1 MPHSREL
8 DYYKRRVDEL
18 AAASIKHDYEISGL
32 RHAIRQKERGFALV
46 STLLQSIGGHKQI
59 SSVFEAAVGPI
70 TSILGMDR
78 TIVLV
83 PTEQENTYRPS
94 QWVGVREQEAERLA
108 SLAIEFPAE
117 FAQGTGLLVV
127 NSQTEPT
134 PFIERLRSE
143 FELPYFVCVPVLA
156 EGLPIGLILSGRLT
170 ETQPLYPKFDQGDVD
185 TFQAIAG
192 LISASVENMRIAV
205 LQETD
210 RLKTQFFANISHEF
224 RTPIT
229 LTLGPLEQILA
240 GDCGE
245 VTPRLSDKLETML
258 RNQERLLGL
267 INQILDLAKLEAG
280 EMELRCVRT
289 PGVNQ
294 LVEDWVAPFR
304 LLAEKRGVDLRLR
317 LDSSLADAD
326 LFIDQDK
333 FERVVSNL
341 LSNAVKFTREGWI
354 EVRTERRQRSFRIS
368 VTDTGVGIDPDEL
381 PYVFD
386 RFRQADSK
394 VAREHAGTGIGL
406 ALVKEIADLHGGDV
420 VARSGHGKGSTFVVM
435 IPLGCDH
442 LSPSSIV
449 DFTDQDLERLHEREA
464 LVVLEGGIEEGGVAE
479 ENRASEQSRDPTKP
493 TLLYA
498 EDNRDL
504 RKYVRDLLGC
514 DHNVFLASDG
524 EEALELVRRYGPDLV
539 IADQMMPRMSGI
551 DLLRAIRADERLCSI
566 PVLFLTARAGSEA
579 RIETLE
585 AGADDYLA
593 KPFVEAELRARIR
606 NLLRAGEQ
614 ERKLA
619 ELNRQLACWNAVLEQ
634 RVAEQV
640 ARVQRLER
648 LRRFFSPQLA
658 DLIVAGDAGD
668 PLETHRREITVVF
681 LDLRGFTAFAE
692 TAQPEEVMEVLRE
705 YHAEMGRLV
714 LAYDGTLERFTGDGM
729 MVFFND
735 PIPVPDAPTRA
746 IRMAL
751 EMRERAA
758 RLRERW
764 HKLAY
769 DLDVGIGIAQGYAT
783 IGRIGFEGRID
794 YGAVGAVTNLAA
806 RLCAEAGA
814 GQILIPQR
822 VLAAVEDLVDVEPLG
837 DLELK
842 GFHRRVTTYD
852 VLGAKAARVPASTP
866 SLGVDTSPGRYAVDG
881 PTEPP
886 GTQLDS

>member
-1 MPHSREL
+1 MPRGGEIE
-8 DYYKRRVDEL
+8 YYKRRLDEL
-18 AAASIKHDYEISGL
+18 AAASVKHDYEISGL
-32 RHAIRQKERGFALV
+32 RHAILQKQRGFALV
-46 STLLQSIGGHKQI
+46 STLLQSIGVHKQI
-59 SSVFEAAVGPI
+59 SSVFEAAITPI
-70 TSILGMDR
+70 TSILAMDR

-83 PTEQENTYRPS
+83 PTELENTYRPS
-94 QWVGVREQEAERLA
+94 LWVGVREQAAERLA
-108 SLAIEFPAE
+108 SLAIEFPSD

-134 PFIERLRSE
+134 PLVERLREE
-143 FELPYFVCVPVLA
+143 FELPYFVCVPVIA
-156 EGLPIGLILSGRLT
+156 EGQPIGLILSGRLT
-170 ETQPLYPKFDQGDVD
+170 ETRPLYPPFDQGDVD
-185 TFQAIAG
+185 TFKAIAG

-210 RLKTQFFANISHEF
+210 RLKTEFFANISHEF
-224 RTPIT
+224 RTPLT

-245 VTPRLSDKLETML
+245 VTAPLREQLEIML
-258 RNQERLLGL
+258 RNQERLLSL

-280 EMELRCVRT
+280 EMDLRCVRT
-289 PGVNQ
+289 PDVNG
-294 LVEDWVAPFR
+294 LIEGWVGPFR
-304 LLAEKRGVDLRLR
+304 PLAEKRGVDLRVD
-317 LDSSLADAD
+317 LDASLDGAD
-326 LFIDQDK
+326 LFIDRDK

-341 LSNAVKFTREGWI
+341 LANAVKFTPEGWI
-354 EVRTERRQRSFRIS
+354 EVQTERRERGFRLS

-386 RFRQADSK
+386 RFRQADSRT
-394 VAREHAGTGIGL
+394 AREHAGTGIGL
-406 ALVKEIADLHGGDV
+406 ALVKEIVSLHGGDV
-420 VARSGHGKGSTFVVM
+420 VARSERGTGSTFVVA
-435 IPLGCDH
+435 IPLGSAH
-442 LSPSSIV
+442 LSPASVV
-449 DFTDQDLERLHEREA
+449 DFVDQDLELERLHEQET
-464 LVVLEGGIEEGGVAE
+464 LVVLEGGIEEEGVAE
-479 ENRASEQSRDPTKP
+479 HNRVAEERRDATKP

-504 RKYVRDLLGC
+504 RNYVGGLLVC
-514 DHNVFLASDG
+514 DYNVFLASDG
-524 EEALELVRRYGPDLV
+524 EEALDLVRRYRPDLV
-539 IADQMMPRMSGI
+539 IADQMMPRMSGT
-551 DLLRAIRADERLCSI
+551 DLLRAIRADDRLSAT
-566 PVLFLTARAGSEA
+566 PVLFLTARAGAAA

-619 ELNRQLACWNAVLEQ
+619 ELNRELESWNLVLAE

-640 ARVQRLER
+640 AEMERLQR

-658 DLIVAGDAGD
+658 ELIIAGDTED
-668 PLETHRREITVVF
+668 PLETHRSEITVVF

-692 TAQPEEVMEVLRE
+692 TAQPEEVMNVLRE
-705 YHAEMGRLV
+705 YHAEMGTVV
-714 LAYDGTLERFTGDGM
+714 LAYEGTLERFTGDGM

-735 PIPVPDAPTRA
+735 PVPVPDAPARA
-746 IRMAL
+746 VRMAL

-758 RLRERW
+758 RLGEKWR
-764 HKLAY
+764 KLAY

-806 RLCAEAGA
+806 RLCSEAQA

-822 VLAAVEDLVDVEPLG
+822 LLAAVEELFDVEPLG
-837 DLELK
+837 ELELK
-842 GFHRRVTTYD
+842 GFHRRVVTYD
-852 VLGAKAARVPASTP
+852 VLGEKTGVVVTAKSQ
-866 SLGVDTSPGRYAVDG
+866 
-881 PTEPP
+881 
-886 GTQLDS
+886 GT

>member
-32 RHAIRQKERGFALV
+32 RHAVRQKERGFALV

-94 QWVGVREQEAERLA
+94 EWIGVREQAAERLA
-108 SLAIEFPAE
+108 SLAIEFPSE

-127 NSQTEPT
+127 NSLTEPS
-134 PFIERLRSE
+134 PFIERLRTE
-143 FELPYFVCVPVLA
+143 FELPYFVCVPVMA
-156 EGLPIGLILSGRLT
+156 EGRPIGIILSGRLT
-170 ETQPLYPKFDQGDVD
+170 ETRPLYPPFDQGDVD

-205 LQETD
+205 LEETD
-210 RLKTQFFANISHEF
+210 RLKTEFFANISHEF

-229 LTLGPLEQILA
+229 LTLGPLEQILS
-240 GDCGE
+240 GGYGE
-245 VTPRLSDKLETML
+245 IATPLRDQLEVML

-280 EMELRCVRT
+280 EMELRCMAT
-289 PGVNQ
+289 PHVND
-294 LVEDWVAPFR
+294 LVERWVAPFR
-304 LLAEKRGVDLRLR
+304 ALAEKRGVDLRLD
-317 LDSSLADAD
+317 LDASLDGAD
-326 LFIDQDK
+326 LFIDRDK

-341 LSNAVKFTREGWI
+341 LSNAVKFTHEGWI
-354 EVRTERRQRSFRIS
+354 EVRPERRERRFRLT
-368 VTDTGVGIDPDEL
+368 VVDTGVGIDPDDL

-406 ALVKEIADLHGGDV
+406 ALVKEIVDLHGGDV
-420 VARSGHGKGSTFVVM
+420 AARSEHGKGSTFVVTV
-435 IPLGCDH
+435 PLGHSH
-442 LSPSSIV
+442 LSPASIV
-449 DFTDQDLERLHEREA
+449 EPADRELELLHERET
-464 LVVLEGGIEEGGVAE
+464 LVVVEGGIEEEGVGEHNRLVE
-479 ENRASEQSRDPTKP
+479 ERRDATKP

-504 RKYVRDLLGC
+504 RNYVCGLLG
-514 DHNVFLASDG
+514 DDYNVFLASDG
-524 EEALELVRRYGPDLV
+524 EEALDLVRRHPPDLV
-539 IADQMMPRMSGI
+539 LADQMMPRMSGT
-551 DLLRAIRADERLCSI
+551 DLLRAIRADERLSAT
-566 PVLFLTARAGSEA
+566 PVLFLTARAGSAA

-619 ELNRQLACWNAVLEQ
+619 QLNRELEGWNLVLAE

-640 ARVQRLER
+640 AEMERLER

-658 DLIVAGDAGD
+658 ELIVAGDAED

-692 TAQPEEVMEVLRE
+692 TAQPEEVMNVLRE
-705 YHAEMGRLV
+705 YHAEMGRVV
-714 LAYDGTLERFTGDGM
+714 LAYEGTLERFTGDGM

-735 PIPVPDAPTRA
+735 PVPVPDAPARA

-758 RLRERW
+758 RLRGKW

-783 IGRIGFEGRID
+783 IGRIGFEGRVD

-806 RLCAEAGA
+806 RLCAEAKA

-837 DLELK
+837 VLELK
-842 GFHRRVTTYD
+842 GFHRPVTTYD
-852 VLGAKAARVPASTP
+852 VLREKADRMMTATP
-866 SLGVDTSPGRYAVDG
+866 ESW
-881 PTEPP
+881 
-886 GTQLDS
+886 

>member
-1 MPHSREL
+1 MPHSREV

-32 RHAIRQKERGFALV
+32 RHAVRQKERGFALV

-94 QWVGVREQEAERLA
+94 EWIGVREQSAERLA
-108 SLAIEFPAE
+108 SLAIEFPPE

-134 PFIERLRSE
+134 PFIERLRTE
-143 FELPYFVCVPVLA
+143 FELPYFVCVPVIA
-156 EGLPIGLILSGRLT
+156 ECRPIGIILSGRLT
-170 ETQPLYPKFDQGDVD
+170 ETRPLYPPFDQGDVD
-185 TFQAIAG
+185 TFHAIAG

-210 RLKTQFFANISHEF
+210 RLKTEFFANISHEF

-240 GDCGE
+240 NIYGGVE
-245 VTPRLSDKLETML
+245 GPLREQLEIML
-258 RNQERLLGL
+258 RNQERLLAL

-280 EMELRCVRT
+280 EMDVRCTSIPNVNELV
-289 PGVNQ
+289 Q
-294 LVEDWVAPFR
+294 DWVAPFR
-304 LLAEKRGVDLRLR
+304 ALAQKRGVDLRV
-317 LDSSLADAD
+317 DVDTSLVGAD
-326 LFIDQDK
+326 LFIDRDK

-341 LSNAVKFTREGWI
+341 LSNAVKFTHDGCI
-354 EVRTERRQRSFRIS
+354 EVRTERRERCFRLTVS
-368 VTDTGVGIDPDEL
+368 DTGVGIDPDEL

-406 ALVKEIADLHGGDV
+406 ALVKEIAALHGGDV
-420 VARSGHGKGSTFVVM
+420 TARSEHGKGSTFVVSV
-435 IPLGCDH
+435 PLGREH

-449 DFTDQDLERLHEREA
+449 DLTDQDLERLSEQET
-464 LVVLEGGIEEGGVAE
+464 LVVVEGGIEEEGVAE
-479 ENRASEQSRDPTKP
+479 QNRATEQSRDPTKP

-504 RKYVRDLLGC
+504 RNYVRGLLAC
-514 DHNVFLASDG
+514 DYNVFLASDG
-524 EEALELVRRYGPDLV
+524 EEALDLVRRYEPALV
-539 IADQMMPRMSGI
+539 LADQMMPRMSGS
-551 DLLRAIRADERLCSI
+551 DLLRAIRADERLRST
-566 PVLFLTARAGSEA
+566 PVLFLTARAGAAA

-585 AGADDYLA
+585 AGADDYLG
-593 KPFVEAELRARIR
+593 KPFVEAELQARIR

-619 ELNRQLACWNAVLEQ
+619 ALNRELESWNVVLAQ

-640 ARVQRLER
+640 EEMERLQR

-658 DLIVAGDAGD
+658 ELIVAGDTDD

-692 TAQPEEVMEVLRE
+692 TAQPEELMDVLRE
-705 YHAEMGRLV
+705 YHAEMGRVV
-714 LAYDGTLERFTGDGM
+714 LAYEGTLERFTGDGM

-735 PIPVPDAPTRA
+735 PIPIEDAPARA

-758 RLRERW
+758 RLREKW
-764 HKLAY
+764 HKFAY

-806 RLCAEAGA
+806 RLCAEAKP

-822 VLAAVEDLVDVEPLG
+822 VLAAVEDVVDVEPLG
-837 DLELK
+837 TLELK
-842 GFHRRVTTYD
+842 GFHRPVTTYN
-852 VLGAKAARVPASTP
+852 VVREAVGSSVPSSSGA
-866 SLGVDTSPGRYAVDG
+866 
-881 PTEPP
+881 
-886 GTQLDS
+886 